1 MRTRSFVTL
10 KEQPQSTGAPCGVFS
25 VLAAEI
31 QGQQNKTLVGEAGF
45 VLVGGYFLLIY
56 LFLPDIKPKSCRA
69 RF

>member
-1 MRTRSFVTL
+1 MLHAVF
-10 KEQPQSTGAPCGVFS
+10 FS
-25 VLAAEI
+25 VLAAET

-69 RF
+69 QF